1 MKLYIL
7 KKLFQK
13 LPFLVIAI
21 IIIAT
26 LVCGLAGCKSEPV
39 ALTIIK
45 GTQTKTL
52 TMVDVEALP
61 IIFGT
66 TGDMTGIGV
75 LEGPN
80 QYKGVT
86 LTDILNTIGGITEND
101 VVKVSGKDGYAITLS
116 YAQITEGSNF
126 LTCDNSTRKEVSPAG
141 KLTVFLAYEKDGT
154 PLDDIVGPL
163 QLGIMAPGQLTNGS
177 WWVKWVQKIEVIASQ

>member
-52 TMVDVEALP
+52 TMVDIEALP

-126 LTCDNSTRKEVSPAG
+126 LTFDNSTRKEVSPAG

-163 QLGIMAPGQLTNGS
+163 QLGIMAPSQLTSGN
-177 WWVKWVQKIEVIASQ
+177 WWVKWVQKIEVVASQ